1 MELTRDKMQQ
11 AIAKAPG
18 MPGVAKS
25 LGMLAVNAISDKEL
39 KLVSALVGKT
49 LDAVKRADIDE
60 LRTLLEA
67 IGIPRDLI
75 YDE

>member
-1 MELTRDKMQQ
+1 
-11 AIAKAPG
+11 
-18 MPGVAKS
+18 
-25 LGMLAVNAISDKEL
+25 MLAVNAISDKEL
-39 KLVSALVGKT
+39 KLVSVLVGKT
-49 LDAVKRADIDE
+49 LDAVKRGDIDE